1 MVVFIFSGGEYMILF
16 QGSTS
21 GAVVIASGTRS
32 TCTVSW
38 IGNSV
43 SWYSSDHWSQ
53 MNQSKTYRVIAL
65 LEA

>member
-1 MVVFIFSGGEYMILF
+1 MILF

-21 GAVVIASGTRS
+21 GAVVIASGTRN

-38 IGNSV
+38 SGNSV